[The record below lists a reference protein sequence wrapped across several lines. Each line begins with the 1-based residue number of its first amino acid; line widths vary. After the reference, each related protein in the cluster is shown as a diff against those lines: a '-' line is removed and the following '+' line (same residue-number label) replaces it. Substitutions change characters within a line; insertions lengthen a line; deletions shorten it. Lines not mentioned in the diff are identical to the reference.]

1 MERNQ
6 ENLYPLFSGY
16 KHEGIWAKIGQG
28 NVGKVQDRDCQV
40 KLFAKVEVWRICIS
54 KVFKFY

>member
-28 NVGKVQDRDCQV
+28 NVGKVQDRDC
-40 KLFAKVEVWRICIS
+40 
-54 KVFKFY
+54 